1 MTLRGS
7 QKDGEGSREYFG
19 QVLCFDTLPALL
31 LANTIVVVRGSDGMR
46 LTPLV
51 RVVLEDL

>member
-19 QVLCFDTLPALL
+19 QLLCFDTLPAP
-31 LANTIVVVRGSDGMR
+31 LANAIVWIVVATVW
-46 LTPLV
+46 
-51 RVVLEDL
+51 E